1 MEKHMIFDYKYIKAL
16 NKTEA
21 SIYNYIIHNMGKVV
35 DMNVRDLQKK
45 PMSLPQPLSALQ
57 GKWDV
62 RYSMR

>member
-1 MEKHMIFDYKYIKAL
+1 MEKHMIFDFKYIKAL

-45 PMSLPQPLSALQ
+45 PMSLPQPLSAL
-57 GKWDV
+57 
-62 RYSMR
+62 